1 MEAQKVINDTSMIRL
16 SVNPVQNR
24 RKLNRVYGNKTRKG
38 NKDWANQNNKES
50 LLNND
55 INANNAN
62 KMIKCSKQY

>member
-38 NKDWANQNNKES
+38 NKDWANQ
-50 LLNND
+50 
-55 INANNAN
+55 
-62 KMIKCSKQY
+62 KQQRKLAQ